1 MSVCSSICMTGS
13 VNVLNTLTQLFW
25 IRNFPLLFRLFWL
38 FRRFFQIS
46 VFIFFFNDNSML
58 LVDHSIQWMPYTSPS
73 SGISLCMIFT
83 LNFLDFDFF
92 ILDFCKILFIKLRFR
107 FPSSLIIIQYY
118 WWITTNALLLC
129 RAMSVPEYLLEHHLA
144 CDLFWKCFAPLEK

>member
-38 FRRFFQIS
+38 FRRLIFQIS
-46 VFIFFFNDNSML
+46 IFILFFNDNSIL

-118 WWITTNALLLC
+118 WWITTNALLLLC
-129 RAMSVPEYLLEHHLA
+129 LEHHLA
-144 CDLFWKCFAPLEK
+144 CDLFWKCFAPLGK